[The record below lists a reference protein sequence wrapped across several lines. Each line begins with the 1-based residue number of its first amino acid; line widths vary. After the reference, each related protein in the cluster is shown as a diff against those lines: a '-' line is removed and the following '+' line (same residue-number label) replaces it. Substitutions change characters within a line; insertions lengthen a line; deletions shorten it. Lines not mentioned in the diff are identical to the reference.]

1 MLVVNGCVS
10 EEWVCQRRVGVSV
23 VNGCVSE
30 EWVCQWIVGVEKGRQ
45 GLLNR
50 ERAEMNS
57 IMVSIASK
65 CATGSRVASRR
76 PLLIPDTPALVI
88 LQRSLGSRVT
98 WPPPDFLCT
107 PADAGSVCV
116 WVGGDRDV
124 NSVSLF
130 APYS

>member
-1 MLVVNGCVS
+1 MSVDCGSGKRKARFVK
-10 EEWVCQRRVGVSV
+10 QR
-23 VNGCVSE
+23 E
-30 EWVCQWIVGVEKGRQ
+30 GRNEQ
-45 GLLNR
+45 YHG
-50 ERAEMNS
+50 EY
-57 IMVSIASK
+57 SK
-65 CATGSRVASRR
+65 RATGSRVASRR